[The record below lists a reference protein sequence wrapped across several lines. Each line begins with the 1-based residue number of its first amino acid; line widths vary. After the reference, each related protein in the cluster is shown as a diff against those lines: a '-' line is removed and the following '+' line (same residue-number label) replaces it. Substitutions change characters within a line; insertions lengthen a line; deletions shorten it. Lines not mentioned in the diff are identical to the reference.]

1 MPSEPGE
8 TALRPEIRLSW
19 HRARISGLAP
29 DTPLHRVRLAEVDQQ
44 SRLVAAA
51 APVLDTVASQLAE
64 TGFSVLLAD
73 AQSRIV
79 DRRFGQTRLGD
90 ALDEVRAVPGS
101 QYLEDS
107 TGTNSLATTYETRRG
122 VFVTGEEHYLEP
134 LKQFCCYGH
143 PVWHPTTGKLEG
155 VLDVTGYA
163 RDATPLLGPFLQ
175 RAAHDIEQ
183 RLLDGSRRS
192 EKSMLAAYQ
201 SRTARTEAPVVVLGE
216 GLTLANP
223 AATDLLDPAD
233 YVALRSAARGGPAR
247 LALASGSE
255 VLVTATAVEG
265 AHGAVLYEFSTV
277 DGQRTPRRRR
287 MSAARVQDQLDDL
300 RSVRGPLLICGEI
313 GSGRTTAAR
322 ELADG
327 KPVRVHDAVH
337 LGAAGVH
344 AWLARVAVSTGS
356 AGQLTV
362 VENVHLLPE
371 NAVSGLLSVLDH
383 ATGQVVLT
391 GPPVAELDGEHTRLL
406 SRCPHRVD
414 LPPLRLRRQE
424 IPAMVSRLL
433 AEHHPGTPLRFTPDA
448 LRCLARH
455 TWPGNLHELTSVV
468 RMAAERRGAGDLTP
482 ADLPAAYRS
491 PGPGR
496 RLSPLEE
503 AERDIIRSAL
513 RRNGGN
519 KVRAAVELG
528 IGRTTLYRRIRAL
541 SIE

>member
-1 MPSEPGE
+1 MSPESGE
-8 TALRPEIRLSW
+8 TALRPEIRLAW
-19 HRARISGLAP
+19 HRARISGLDP
-29 DTPLHRVRLAEVDQQ
+29 GTPLHRVRQAEVDRQ

-51 APVLDTVASQLAE
+51 APVLDTVAAQLAD

-73 AQSRIV
+73 SQSRIV
-79 DRRFGQTRLGD
+79 ERRFEQTRLGD

-101 QYLEDS
+101 QYSEDS

-143 PVWHPTTGKLEG
+143 PIWHPTTGRLEG
-155 VLDVTGYA
+155 VLDVTGHV

-175 RAAHDIEQ
+175 RAAQDIEQ
-183 RLLDGSRRS
+183 RLLEGSRHS

-201 SRTARTEAPVVVLGE
+201 SRTARTEAPVVVLGD

-233 YVALRSAARGGPAR
+233 YVALRSAARTGAGR
-247 LALASGSE
+247 LVLASGTE
-255 VLVTATAVEG
+255 VLVTGTAIDG
-265 AHGAVLYEFSTV
+265 ARGAALYEFSTV
-277 DGQRTPRRRR
+277 DGQRAPRRRR
-287 MSAARVQDQLDDL
+287 LSAGRVQDQLDDF
-300 RSVRGPLLICGEI
+300 RTVRGPLLVCGEV

-322 ELADG
+322 EFAAG
-327 KPVRVHDAVH
+327 KPVRVHDTLY
-337 LGAAGVH
+337 LGETGVH
-344 AWLARVAVSTGS
+344 AWLTRAAASMRVAD
-356 AGQLTV
+356 QLTV

-371 NAVSGLLSVLDH
+371 SAVFGLLSALDH

-391 GPPVAELDGEHTRLL
+391 GPPVAELDREHARLL

-448 LRCLARH
+448 LRCLTRH
-455 TWPGNLHELTSVV
+455 TWPGNLHELASVV

-491 PGPGR
+491 PGPDR

-503 AERDIIRSAL
+503 TERDIIRSAL
-513 RRNGGN
+513 QRNGGN
-519 KVRAAVELG
+519 KVRAATELG